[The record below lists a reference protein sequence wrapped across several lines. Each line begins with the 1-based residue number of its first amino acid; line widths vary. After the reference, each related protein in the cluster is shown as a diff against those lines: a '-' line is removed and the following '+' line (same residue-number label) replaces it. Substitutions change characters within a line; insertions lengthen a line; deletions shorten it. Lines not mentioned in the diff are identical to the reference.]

1 MKTQPIGFIDSGVG
15 GLTVV
20 KEALRQL
27 PNENIVF
34 LGDQARLPYGP
45 RPAAQV
51 RAFTWQMVNFLLQ
64 KNIKMLVVACNTATA
79 AALPD
84 LKAKLDIPVIGV
96 IVPGSRAA
104 LKATHTGH
112 IGVIGTEGTV
122 QSDAYAHTLHQKAAR
137 VRVTSLA
144 APKFV
149 PLVES
154 NEMTSAIAKRVVAE
168 TLQPLLH
175 QDIDTLVMGCT
186 HYPLLRP
193 LIQHVMGPGVTLID
207 SGAET
212 VSEVSTLLDYFDIA
226 NDAPVG
232 APTRV
237 FYTTGNAELFD
248 VIAGNWL
255 ALSVQSTHVTI
266 DDLPTAGAQAAPTD
280 TIVVASKNAGK
291 VREIAAMFEADGI
304 TVKSL
309 SDFPALP
316 EVAETGATFEENA
329 RLKADGYA
337 RMLELPVLADDS
349 GLMVAALDGQPG
361 VFSARYAGAGHNDAA
376 NNAKLMAALG
386 AVPQAKRQATFHST
400 LVFAKPNR
408 PADDLVVSGSV
419 TGMITGI
426 PRGDNGFGYDPYF
439 LLPDLGKTMAE
450 LSETEKNAVSHR
462 GNAMRALEQQ
472 WRQWYRETR

>member
-27 PNENIVF
+27 PNEGVVF

-51 RAFTWQMVNFLLQ
+51 REFTWQMVNFLLDHD
-64 KNIKMLVVACNTATA
+64 IKMLVVACNTATA
-79 AALPD
+79 AALPA

-104 LKATHTGH
+104 IKATKTRH

-122 QSDAYAHTLHQKAAR
+122 ASHAYADTIHRKADR
-137 VRVTSLA
+137 LEVTELA

-154 NEMTSAIAKRVVAE
+154 NEMTTPTAKRVVAE
-168 TLQPLLH
+168 TLKPLLH
-175 QDIDTLVMGCT
+175 QGIDTLVMGCT

-193 LIQHVMGPGVTLID
+193 LIHNVMGAGVTLID

-226 NDAPVG
+226 NDAPV
-232 APTRV
+232 AEPVRE

-255 ALSVQSTHVTI
+255 GMTVQATHVTI
-266 DDLPTAGAQAAPTD
+266 DQLKTDGPSRAAAKTV
-280 TIVVASKNAGK
+280 VVASKNAGK
-291 VREIAAMFEADGI
+291 VKEIAAMFAAEG
-304 TVKSL
+304 VKVLSL
-309 SDFPALP
+309 RDFPDVPTVP
-316 EVAETGATFEENA
+316 ESGRTFEENA

-337 RMLELPVLADDS
+337 RALELPVLADDS
-349 GLMVAALDGQPG
+349 GLTVDALDGRPG
-361 VFSARYAGAGHNDAA
+361 VFSARYAGVGHNDAA
-376 NNAKLMAALG
+376 NNAKLIAELG
-386 AVPQAKRQATFHST
+386 EVAPKDRTATFHST

-408 PADDLVVSGSV
+408 PADDLVV
-419 TGMITGI
+419 TGTVDGLITGI

-439 LLPDLGKTMAE
+439 MLPALGKTMAE
-450 LSETEKNAVSHR
+450 LTAEEKNAVSHR
-462 GNAMRALEQQ
+462 GNAMRALEKQ
-472 WRQWYRETR
+472 WRAWYEN